1 MAIAYTENIKSF
13 ANARSYAVYADV
25 VPFDYSSGTTV
36 KARKRI
42 SPLANKEIK
51 QELIQF

>member
-13 ANARSYAVYADV
+13 ANAGSYAVYADV

-51 QELIQF
+51 QELIQL